1 MTQTWRKRLTAFA
14 LITSLVISLPLYAD
28 ENDDIAQDAPHEAK
42 TSSLTVTVP
51 EGEVA
56 PATLAPEAN
65 EVPVDTKTVTTD
77 NQEKQDKA
85 PETTAPTTEQKK
97 SAPITGSSL
106 TPVEVVNT
114 EETGTLSGKKTST
127 NSYES
132 ITKAE
137 ELERKKK
144 EKERKE
150 KERKEKE
157 KKAKEELEKKKDAKD
172 PYKGEELKDEKPRHY
187 NTVYKGSAVFW
198 ESDTVSPK
206 RKELREVAE
215 TMLGWDYS
223 QPKRMN
229 EGYADCSSFVHRT
242 LMLAGYLPKESWAF
256 TTYTMPNY
264 TKYLEEIDWADIKVG
279 DIILGDG
286 HVAFY
291 WGEDDQGHPITLES
305 CGAFGVGYGYMM
317 YGGWD
322 FNYTS
327 VWRVKGIDEGMP
339 EVQKEVV
346 NITLAKK
353 DIVSVWD
360 LLLEKE
366 ALDDQAQEI
375 AKKAQEAQEKASA
388 EVQNEQQTQEVQQ
401 VQQ

>member
-28 ENDDIAQDAPHEAK
+28 ESDDIAQDNTHEAK
-42 TSSLTVTVP
+42 TSSLTVAVS
-51 EGEVA
+51 EGETTIV
-56 PATLAPEAN
+56 TPEATT
-65 EVPVDTKTVTTD
+65 EATPEAKTVTTD
-77 NQEKQDKA
+77 AQNKA
-85 PETTAPTTEQKK
+85 IETLAPSTEQKK
-97 SAPITGSSL
+97 STTITGSSL

-114 EETGTLSGKKTST
+114 EETGNLSGNKTA
-127 NSYES
+127 NSSYDS
-132 ITKAE
+132 ITKVE

-144 EKERKE
+144 EKERKD

-157 KKAKEELEKKKDAKD
+157 KKAKEELEKKKNAKD
-172 PYKGEELKDEKPRHY
+172 PYKGEELKEEKARHY
-187 NTVYKGSAVFW
+187 NTVYKGSALLW
-198 ESDTVSPK
+198 ESEDVSPK
-206 RKELREVAE
+206 RRELREVAE

-223 QPKRMN
+223 QPNRMS
-229 EGYADCSSFVHRT
+229 EGAADCSSFIHRT
-242 LMLAGYLPKESWAF
+242 LMQAGYMPKESWAF

-264 TKYLEEIDWADIKVG
+264 TDYLEEIEWSDIKVG

-327 VWRVKGIDEGMP
+327 VWRVKGIDDGMP
-339 EVQKEVV
+339 EKEKEVV

-353 DIVSVWD
+353 EIVSVWD
-360 LLLEKE
+360 LLLEKD
-366 ALDDQAQEI
+366 ALDEQVSEI
-375 AKKAQEAQEKASA
+375 AKKAQEAQAKASA
-388 EVQNEQQTQEVQQ
+388 EASTPAQNEQQTQQ

>member
-28 ENDDIAQDAPHEAK
+28 ENDDSAQDTPHEAK

-56 PATLAPEAN
+56 TTTVAPEVN
-65 EVPVDTKTVTTD
+65 EVPAETKTVTTD

-97 SAPITGSSL
+97 SAPVTGSSL

-114 EETGTLSGKKTST
+114 EETGILSGNKTTT

-172 PYKGEELKDEKPRHY
+172 PYKGEELKEEKPRHY

-353 DIVSVWD
+353 GIVSVWD

>member
-56 PATLAPEAN
+56 PATPAPEAN
-65 EVPVDTKTVTTD
+65 EVPADTKTVTTD

-114 EETGTLSGKKTST
+114 EETGILSGKKTTT

-172 PYKGEELKDEKPRHY
+172 PYKGEELKEEKPRHY

-353 DIVSVWD
+353 GIVSVWD
-360 LLLEKE
+360 LLLEDE
-366 ALDDQAQEI
+366 TLDDQAQEI
-375 AKKAQEAQEKASA
+375 AKKAQEAQEKAST

>member
-1 MTQTWRKRLTAFA
+1 MTQIWRKRLTAFA

-65 EVPVDTKTVTTD
+65 EVPADTKTVTTD

>member
-1 MTQTWRKRLTAFA
+1 
-14 LITSLVISLPLYAD
+14 
-28 ENDDIAQDAPHEAK
+28 
-42 TSSLTVTVP
+42 
-51 EGEVA
+51 
-56 PATLAPEAN
+56 
-65 EVPVDTKTVTTD
+65 
-77 NQEKQDKA
+77 
-85 PETTAPTTEQKK
+85 
-97 SAPITGSSL
+97 
-106 TPVEVVNT
+106 
-114 EETGTLSGKKTST
+114 
-127 NSYES
+127 
-132 ITKAE
+132 
-137 ELERKKK
+137 
-144 EKERKE
+144 
-150 KERKEKE
+150 
-157 KKAKEELEKKKDAKD
+157 
-172 PYKGEELKDEKPRHY
+172 
-187 NTVYKGSAVFW
+187 
-198 ESDTVSPK
+198 
-206 RKELREVAE
+206 
-215 TMLGWDYS
+215 MLGWDYS

-229 EGYADCSSFVHRT
+229 ESYADCSSFVHRT

>member
-1 MTQTWRKRLTAFA
+1 MKQTWRKRLTALA
-14 LITSLVISLPLYAD
+14 LLTSLVISLPLYAD
-28 ENDDIAQDAPHEAK
+28 ESDDIAQDNTHEAK
-42 TSSLTVTVP
+42 TSSLTVAVS
-51 EGEVA
+51 EGETTIV
-56 PATLAPEAN
+56 TPEATT
-65 EVPVDTKTVTTD
+65 EATPEAKTVTTD
-77 NQEKQDKA
+77 AQNKA
-85 PETTAPTTEQKK
+85 IETLAPSTEQKK
-97 SAPITGSSL
+97 STTITGSSL

-114 EETGTLSGKKTST
+114 EETGNLSGNKTA
-127 NSYES
+127 NSSYDS
-132 ITKAE
+132 ITKVE

-144 EKERKE
+144 EKERKD

-157 KKAKEELEKKKDAKD
+157 KKAKEELEKKKNAKD
-172 PYKGEELKDEKPRHY
+172 PYKGEELKEEKARHY
-187 NTVYKGSAVFW
+187 NTVYKGSALLW
-198 ESDTVSPK
+198 ESEDVSPK
-206 RKELREVAE
+206 RRELREVAE

-223 QPKRMN
+223 QPNRMS
-229 EGYADCSSFVHRT
+229 EGAADCSSFIHRT
-242 LMLAGYLPKESWAF
+242 LMQAGYMPKESWAF

-264 TKYLEEIDWADIKVG
+264 TDYLEEIEWSDIKVG

-327 VWRVKGIDEGMP
+327 VWRVKGIDDGMP
-339 EVQKEVV
+339 EKEKEVV

-353 DIVSVWD
+353 EIVSVWD
-360 LLLEKE
+360 LLLEKD
-366 ALDDQAQEI
+366 ALDEQVSEI
-375 AKKAQEAQEKASA
+375 AKKAQEAQAKASA
-388 EVQNEQQTQEVQQ
+388 EASTPAQNEQQTQQ

>member
-1 MTQTWRKRLTAFA
+1 MKQTWRKRLTAFA

-28 ENDDIAQDAPHEAK
+28 ESDDIAQDNTHEAK
-42 TSSLTVTVP
+42 TSSLTVAVS
-51 EGEVA
+51 EGETTIV
-56 PATLAPEAN
+56 TPEATT
-65 EVPVDTKTVTTD
+65 EATPEAKTVTTD
-77 NQEKQDKA
+77 AQNKA
-85 PETTAPTTEQKK
+85 IETLAPSTEQKK
-97 SAPITGSSL
+97 STTITGSSL

-114 EETGTLSGKKTST
+114 EETGNLSGNKTA
-127 NSYES
+127 NSSYDS
-132 ITKAE
+132 ITKVE

-144 EKERKE
+144 EKERKD

-157 KKAKEELEKKKDAKD
+157 KKAKEELEKKKNAKD
-172 PYKGEELKDEKPRHY
+172 PYKGEELKEEKARHY
-187 NTVYKGSAVFW
+187 NTVYKGSALLW
-198 ESDTVSPK
+198 ESEDVSPK
-206 RKELREVAE
+206 RRELREVAE

-223 QPKRMN
+223 QPNRMS
-229 EGYADCSSFVHRT
+229 EGAADCSSFIHRT
-242 LMLAGYLPKESWAF
+242 LMQAGYMPKESWAF

-264 TKYLEEIDWADIKVG
+264 TDYLEEIEWSDIKVG

-327 VWRVKGIDEGMP
+327 VWRVKGIDDGMP
-339 EVQKEVV
+339 EKEKEVV

-353 DIVSVWD
+353 EIVSVWD
-360 LLLEKE
+360 LLLEKD
-366 ALDDQAQEI
+366 ALDEQVSEI
-375 AKKAQEAQEKASA
+375 AKKAQEAQAKASA
-388 EVQNEQQTQEVQQ
+388 EASTPAQNEQQTQQ

>member
-1 MTQTWRKRLTAFA
+1 MKQTWRKRLTALA
-14 LITSLVISLPLYAD
+14 LLTSLVASLPLYAD
-28 ENDDIAQDAPHEAK
+28 ESDDIAQDNTHEAK
-42 TSSLTVTVP
+42 TSSLTVAVS
-51 EGEVA
+51 EGETTIV
-56 PATLAPEAN
+56 TPEATT
-65 EVPVDTKTVTTD
+65 ETTPEAKTVTTD
-77 NQEKQDKA
+77 AQNKA
-85 PETTAPTTEQKK
+85 IETLAPSTEQKK
-97 SAPITGSSL
+97 STTITGSSL

-114 EETGTLSGKKTST
+114 EETGNLSGNKTA
-127 NSYES
+127 NSSYDS
-132 ITKAE
+132 ITKVE

-144 EKERKE
+144 EKERKD

-157 KKAKEELEKKKDAKD
+157 KKAKEELEKKKNAKD
-172 PYKGEELKDEKPRHY
+172 PYKGEELKEEKARHY
-187 NTVYKGSAVFW
+187 NTVYKGSALLW
-198 ESDTVSPK
+198 ESEDVSPK
-206 RKELREVAE
+206 RRELREVAE

-223 QPKRMN
+223 QPNRMS
-229 EGYADCSSFVHRT
+229 EGAADCSSFIHRT
-242 LMLAGYLPKESWAF
+242 LMQAGYMPKESWAF

-264 TKYLEEIDWADIKVG
+264 TDYLEEIKWSDIKVG

-327 VWRVKGIDEGMP
+327 VWRVKGIDDGMP
-339 EVQKEVV
+339 EKEKEVV

-353 DIVSVWD
+353 EIVSVWD
-360 LLLEKE
+360 LLLEKD
-366 ALDDQAQEI
+366 ALDEQVSEI
-375 AKKAQEAQEKASA
+375 AKKAQEAQAKANA
-388 EVQNEQQTQEVQQ
+388 EASTPAQNEQQTQQ

>member
-65 EVPVDTKTVTTD
+65 EVPADTKTVTTD

-85 PETTAPTTEQKK
+85 PEIPAPTTEQKK
-97 SAPITGSSL
+97 STPVTGSSL

-114 EETGTLSGKKTST
+114 EETGTLSGNKTTT

-172 PYKGEELKDEKPRHY
+172 PYKGEELKEEKPRHY

-353 DIVSVWD
+353 GIVSVWD

-388 EVQNEQQTQEVQQ
+388 EVQNEQQTQQ

>member
-65 EVPVDTKTVTTD
+65 EVPADTKTVTTD

-97 SAPITGSSL
+97 SAPVTGSSL

>member
-28 ENDDIAQDAPHEAK
+28 ENDDIAQDAPHEAN

-56 PATLAPEAN
+56 PATPATLAPEAN
-65 EVPVDTKTVTTD
+65 EVPADTKTVTTD

-401 VQQ
+401 

>member
-65 EVPVDTKTVTTD
+65 EVPADTKTVTTD

>member
-1 MTQTWRKRLTAFA
+1 MKQTWRKRLTALA
-14 LITSLVISLPLYAD
+14 LLTSLVASLPLYDD
-28 ENDDIAQDAPHEAK
+28 ESDDIAQDNTHEAK
-42 TSSLTVTVP
+42 TSSLTVAVS
-51 EGEVA
+51 EGETTIV
-56 PATLAPEAN
+56 TPEATT
-65 EVPVDTKTVTTD
+65 EATPEAKTVTTD
-77 NQEKQDKA
+77 AQNKA
-85 PETTAPTTEQKK
+85 TETVAPSTEQKK
-97 SAPITGSSL
+97 STTITGSSL

-114 EETGTLSGKKTST
+114 EETGNLSGNKTA
-127 NSYES
+127 NSSYDS
-132 ITKAE
+132 ITKVE

-144 EKERKE
+144 EKERKD

-157 KKAKEELEKKKDAKD
+157 KKAKEELEKKKNAKD
-172 PYKGEELKDEKPRHY
+172 PYKGEELKEEKARHY
-187 NTVYKGSAVFW
+187 NTVYKGSALLW
-198 ESDTVSPK
+198 ESEDVSPK
-206 RKELREVAE
+206 RRELREVAE

-223 QPKRMN
+223 QPNRMS
-229 EGYADCSSFVHRT
+229 EGAADCSSFIHRT
-242 LMLAGYLPKESWAF
+242 LMQAGYMPKESWAF

-264 TKYLEEIDWADIKVG
+264 TDYLEEIEWSDIKVG

-327 VWRVKGIDEGMP
+327 VWRVKGIDDGMP
-339 EVQKEVV
+339 EKEKEVV

-353 DIVSVWD
+353 EIVSVWD
-360 LLLEKE
+360 LLLEKDAVDE
-366 ALDDQAQEI
+366 QVSEI
-375 AKKAQEAQEKASA
+375 AKKAQEAQAKASA
-388 EVQNEQQTQEVQQ
+388 EASTPAQNEQQTQQ